1 MNKVLISWIGV
12 ADIQNLGSM
21 DQGAIVSIIQHYN
34 SFSEIVL
41 LGSHDVEKEDMK
53 TKQYQ
58 VSHQELKEYQ
68 AWLQKV
74 IVNNT
79 KIVVRLYSYSNKDPT
94 DYGFVY
100 EKANK
105 HLLHFSDKE
114 VYVIYINLTSG
125 TPTMSA
131 TWVLLGKA
139 IYDAILVQ
147 SSLQRGIQ
155 EVDLPYELILS
166 KYQEKNINKLFNED
180 IHQNFSHIPAKSE
193 KMRIA
198 IELSNQLAQYNVSVL
213 ITGETGTGKEVL
225 AKAIHSASERSDK
238 SMLSIN
244 CGAITESLIESELF
258 GSKKGGFTGAED
270 KDGMFVAANGST
282 LFLDEI
288 GELSLAA
295 QVKLLRVL
303 QEQEVMPV
311 GGTKAISINVRVIA
325 ATHRNLLE
333 MVNAGSFREDLFYR
347 LAVGIIQIPSLQQ
360 RKEDIQ
366 DLMEILINK
375 VNKELL
381 KNKRFKRKVVTKQAV
396 GFIQE
401 YDWQGNIRELENT
414 LLRVAI
420 WNPTISDIQVEHIKN
435 ALINR
440 QSNIDA
446 NSELY
451 LPTELGSVPIDI
463 PEKIE
468 LIKKYYSKLALQTF
482 KNKKQAAKYIGLK
495 NSQTLDNW
503 INS

>member
-105 HLLHFSDKE
+105 HLLRFSDKE

-180 IHQNFSHIPAKSE
+180 IHQNFS
-193 KMRIA
+193 
-198 IELSNQLAQYNVSVL
+198 LY
-213 ITGETGTGKEVL
+213 T
-225 AKAIHSASERSDK
+225 
-238 SMLSIN
+238 
-244 CGAITESLIESELF
+244 
-258 GSKKGGFTGAED
+258 
-270 KDGMFVAANGST
+270 
-282 LFLDEI
+282 
-288 GELSLAA
+288 
-295 QVKLLRVL
+295 
-303 QEQEVMPV
+303 
-311 GGTKAISINVRVIA
+311 
-325 ATHRNLLE
+325 
-333 MVNAGSFREDLFYR
+333 
-347 LAVGIIQIPSLQQ
+347 QI
-360 RKEDIQ
+360 
-366 DLMEILINK
+366 
-375 VNKELL
+375 
-381 KNKRFKRKVVTKQAV
+381 
-396 GFIQE
+396 
-401 YDWQGNIRELENT
+401 
-414 LLRVAI
+414 
-420 WNPTISDIQVEHIKN
+420 
-435 ALINR
+435 
-440 QSNIDA
+440 
-446 NSELY
+446 
-451 LPTELGSVPIDI
+451 
-463 PEKIE
+463 
-468 LIKKYYSKLALQTF
+468 
-482 KNKKQAAKYIGLK
+482 
-495 NSQTLDNW
+495 
-503 INS
+503 

>member
-1 MNKVLISWIGV
+1 
-12 ADIQNLGSM
+12 
-21 DQGAIVSIIQHYN
+21 
-34 SFSEIVL
+34 
-41 LGSHDVEKEDMK
+41 
-53 TKQYQ
+53 
-58 VSHQELKEYQ
+58 
-68 AWLQKV
+68 
-74 IVNNT
+74 
-79 KIVVRLYSYSNKDPT
+79 
-94 DYGFVY
+94 
-100 EKANK
+100 
-105 HLLHFSDKE
+105 
-114 VYVIYINLTSG
+114 
-125 TPTMSA
+125 
-131 TWVLLGKA
+131 
-139 IYDAILVQ
+139 
-147 SSLQRGIQ
+147 
-155 EVDLPYELILS
+155 
-166 KYQEKNINKLFNED
+166 
-180 IHQNFSHIPAKSE
+180 
-193 KMRIA
+193 
-198 IELSNQLAQYNVSVL
+198 
-213 ITGETGTGKEVL
+213 
-225 AKAIHSASERSDK
+225 
-238 SMLSIN
+238 
-244 CGAITESLIESELF
+244 
-258 GSKKGGFTGAED
+258 
-270 KDGMFVAANGST
+270 
-282 LFLDEI
+282 
-288 GELSLAA
+288 
-295 QVKLLRVL
+295 
-303 QEQEVMPV
+303 MPV
-311 GGTKAISINVRVIA
+311 GGTKAMSINVRVIA